1 VSARMR
7 YGKTDI
13 DHACQ
18 QVLDEVKRFEG
29 DGGLI
34 AIDAKGNICMPY
46 NSDGMKRAAVS
57 NVMSPVV
64 RVFEPEP

>member
-1 VSARMR
+1 
-7 YGKTDI
+7 
-13 DHACQ
+13 
-18 QVLDEVKRFEG
+18 
-29 DGGLI
+29 LI
-34 AIDAKGNICMPY
+34 AIDAKSNICMPY